1 MKSDLKKYLFFIIF
15 GLNFFYGQIQLS
27 GYITDESGVPAE
39 EIVVYCKENT
49 SIRTRSDK
57 NGYYVL
63 TLPSQTVLTIVFQ
76 GINFQTSEKKIITDE
91 EKNIHYHP
99 VLISKNTLQE
109 IEISG
114 SQNRMSENINL
125 NARIFKQL
133 PTPTGNIEDL
143 IKTQIGVS
151 SRSELSSGYSVR
163 GGNFDENL
171 IYVNDIEIYRPF
183 LVRSGQQEGLSFAN
197 PAMVGNME
205 FSAGGFEARYGDK
218 LSSVLDIHYRR
229 PYRFA
234 SQASAGLQG
243 GNLQA
248 EGVSSNHLFSWNVG
262 ARYRTTRSLLRR
274 MDTKG
279 QYNPSAG
286 DLQGFFTF
294 LFSEKWTLE
303 LLGNANFNRFEVM
316 PETRETNF
324 GTVNNAL
331 RLTVYMGGREIMQ
344 YLTLTGASS
353 LIYKPRNNW
362 RIKWIQSVYNTRE
375 EERYTVLGQYLID
388 QLEADLGK
396 PNFGQVAFNRGV
408 GSFLNNGRNELRA
421 NVLAEE
427 IKSFHVFDK
436 KEIFWGI
443 RWQAE
448 SIQDRMN
455 EWRLIDSADYS
466 VPYNPNEIVL
476 NDVIKAKNKMF
487 SQRIMAYVQL
497 KNSLLLIDSSELSF
511 HVGLRT
517 HYWSWNGQTVFSPR
531 GGVSW
536 KPKWKK
542 DWIFRLSGGLYHQ
555 PPFYREIRNIKGR
568 IENDVKAQMSY
579 HTVLSAD
586 HVYTMWNRPF
596 KLLLSAYYKDLNAL
610 NPYEIDN
617 VRIRYFANNRA
628 TGYATGFDMRINGE
642 FVKGVES
649 WANIGILKTMEYSP
663 DNIHYERYNKLGQ
676 KIIKGYTFDQIAVD
690 SIRIDPGYIPRP
702 SDQRVT
708 FSMFFQDYIPQF
720 PWCKFNLT
728 VIFGTGLPFGPP
740 NHLRY
745 QQVFRMPP
753 YRRVDAGFAF
763 NLLKEGRIPNQKNII
778 NKVKDAWLFIEVFNL
793 LDIENTVSYNWVQD
807 VTGSKLAVPNYL
819 TGRVFNVRLSWNI

>member
-1 MKSDLKKYLFFIIF
+1 MKKSFLKYFFLSSFCLFKIYSQCNI
-15 GLNFFYGQIQLS
+15 S
-27 GYITDESGVPAE
+27 GNITDESGYNIEQVL
-39 EIVVYCKENT
+39 VVCKEIPSLQT
-49 SIRTRSDK
+49 FSDK
-57 NGYYVL
+57 NGNYSL
-63 TLPSQTVLTIVFQ
+63 TVPTNTVITLVFQ
-76 GINFQTSEKKIITDE
+76 SVNHHGIEKKFVIE
-91 EKNIHYHP
+91 NEKNLFYHP
-99 VLISKNTLQE
+99 VMYSKSLLSEVEVT
-109 IEISG
+109 G
-114 SQNRMSENINL
+114 MQNRMSESINL
-125 NARIFKQL
+125 NAKIFNHL

-151 SRSELSSGYSVR
+151 SRNELSSGYSVR

-197 PAMVGNME
+197 PAMVGQME

-218 LSSVLDIHYRR
+218 LSSVLDIQYRR
-229 PYRFA
+229 PYKFA
-234 SQASAGLQG
+234 SQGSAGFQG
-243 GNLQA
+243 GMLQA
-248 EGVSSNHLFSWNVG
+248 EGISANHLFSWNVG
-262 ARYRTTRSLLRR
+262 ARYRSTRSLVRK

-286 DLQGFFTF
+286 DVQGFFTF
-294 LFSEKWTLE
+294 LFSEEWSLE

-316 PETRETNF
+316 PQTRETNF

-331 RLTVYMGGREIMQ
+331 RLTVFMGGRELMQ

-353 LIYKPRNNW
+353 LIFKPNANT

-375 EERYTVLGQYLID
+375 EERYTVLGQYFID

-408 GSFLNNGRNELRA
+408 GSFLNNGRNTLNA
-421 NVLAEE
+421 NVWSEE
-427 IKSFHVFDK
+427 IKAFHVYNK
-436 KEIFWGI
+436 KEIFWGL
-443 RWQAE
+443 RWQME
-448 SIQDRMN
+448 KISDRMN
-455 EWRLIDSADYS
+455 EWRLLDSADFS
-466 VPYNPNEIVL
+466 IPWSPNEIIL
-476 NDVIKAKNKMF
+476 NDVIKAKNNVI
-487 SQRIMAYVQL
+487 SQRVMAYGQF
-497 KNSLLLIDSSELSF
+497 KNHFVLSDSSELSL
-511 HVGLRT
+511 HAGIRT
-517 HYWSWNGQTVFSPR
+517 HYWTWNRQTVVSPR
-531 GGVSW
+531 AGISW

-555 PPFYREIRNIKGR
+555 PPFYREIRNIKGN
-568 IENDVKAQMSY
+568 ISKDVKAQLSY
-579 HTVLSAD
+579 HAVLSAD
-586 HVYTMWNRPF
+586 YVYTMWKRPF
-596 KLLLSAYYKDLNAL
+596 KLLMSAYYKHLAQV

-617 VRIRYFANNRA
+617 VRIRYFANNRS
-628 TGYATGFDMRINGE
+628 TGYATGFDLRVNGE

-649 WANIGILKTMEYSP
+649 WMNIGILQTMEYSI
-663 DNIHYERYNKLGQ
+663 DNVYYERYNKFGQ
-676 KIIKGYTFDQIAVD
+676 KIIKGYTFDQVAVD
-690 SIRIDPGYIPRP
+690 SVRIDPGYIPRP
-702 SDQRVT
+702 SDQRIN

-728 VIFGTGLPFGPP
+728 IIFGTGLPFGPP

-763 NLLKEGRIPNQKNII
+763 NLLKENRAIKTKNIT
-778 NKVKDAWLFIEVFNL
+778 NKIKEAWLFVEVFNL

-819 TGRVFNVRLSWNI
+819 TGRVFNVRLSWNF